1 MLPKIHVFSLGGTIA
16 MGASVPGKGVSL
28 SHSAD
33 MLIDA
38 IPELAEIA
46 RIEAQSFR
54 QLPSPD
60 ITISDLEDL
69 AKQINERLN
78 NGAEGIVVT
87 QGTDTIEESAFVIDR
102 LVHQDAPV
110 VFCGAMRNPTML
122 GADGPANLYHSVIV
136 ASEREA
142 RGLGTM
148 VVMNDEVHAARY
160 VQKLHTT
167 NPAAFESSPMGP
179 IGWILEGQVQ
189 LFSSVGKQYPINI
202 ASDPIPSK
210 VARLTVGIDEDG
222 SLVDLVIKAGYDGLI
237 VDATGGGHVPAAMVD
252 ALERAVAKI
261 PVIFSSRTRQG
272 SIIQSTYNFKGS
284 ETDLISRGLIPA
296 GWLDGIKAR
305 LLLILL
311 LRSGASRTQIENV
324 FKDWNSP
331 FD

>member
-1 MLPKIHVFSLGGTIA
+1 

-28 SHSAD
+28 SHSAN

-60 ITISDLEDL
+60 ITISDLENL

-122 GADGPANLYHSVIV
+122 GADGPANLYHAVIT
-136 ASEREA
+136 ASDPKV
-142 RGLGTM
+142 RGLGTL

-160 VQKLHTT
+160 VQKLHTA
-167 NPAAFESSPMGP
+167 NPAAFISSPGGAL
-179 IGWILEGQVQ
+179 GWILEAEAKII
-189 LFSSVGKQYPINI
+189 SRMCKRYPIKI
-202 ASDPIPSK
+202 ATQTFPSK
-210 VARLTVGIDEDG
+210 VVRLTVGIGDDG
-222 SLVDLVIKAGYDGLI
+222 TMIGLAVNAGYNGI
-237 VDATGGGHVPAAMVD
+237 VIDATGGGHVPEAMVD
-252 ALERAVAKI
+252 ALESAAKQI
-261 PVIFSSRTRQG
+261 PVVFSSRTRHG
-272 SIIQSTYNFKGS
+272 ATLRSTYNFPGA

-296 GWLDGIKAR
+296 GWLNGIKAR
-305 LLLILL
+305 LLLMLL
-311 LRSGASRTQIENV
+311 LRSGANRSQIEDV
-324 FKDWNSP
+324 FEDWNNP
-331 FD
+331 LE